1 MARDIE
7 EFLRKAAERRK
18 QKQGGGAPAPQPQR
32 PAQQPPQSR
41 QPPRAQPP
49 QSRQP
54 PRPQPPRRPPP
65 QQAPVEPVIVLDQA
79 DIVEKSRLSTTFKSS
94 IDTSSISQ
102 HADGLGKGVRSAAQ
116 RLDSNVSQ
124 HLDHNVGR
132 ISETGTVTDDPE
144 PKIVG
149 AKNMTMADE
158 LLKLLRSKKS
168 VGQAIILSE
177 ILKRPD
183 FD

>member
-18 QKQGGGAPAPQPQR
+18 QQTGGGAPKPQQPRPPAQQPTQR
-32 PAQQPPQSR
+32 PAQQPPQAR
-41 QPPRAQPP
+41 
-49 QSRQP
+49 
-54 PRPQPPRRPPP
+54 RPQPPPRRPA
-65 QQAPVEPVIVLDQA
+65 APAEPVIALDQSA
-79 DIVEKSRLSTTFKSS
+79 IIEKPRLSPNLKSS
-94 IDTSSISQ
+94 IDTSSISD
-102 HADGLGKGVRSAAQ
+102 HADALGAGVRSAAK
-116 RLDSNVSQ
+116 RVDDNVSRY
-124 HLDHNVGR
+124 LDHNVG
-132 ISETGTVTDDPE
+132 TLDDTDTVTDDPS

-149 AKNMTMADE
+149 SKNMTMVTE
-158 LLKLLRSKKS
+158 LRKLLASKKS

>member
-18 QKQGGGAPAPQPQR
+18 QQGGGAPKPKPQQPRAPQAR
-32 PAQQPPQSR
+32 PPQ
-41 QPPRAQPP
+41 AQPP
-49 QSRQP
+49 QA
-54 PRPQPPRRPPP
+54 RRPPP
-65 QQAPVEPVIVLDQA
+65 AQPPPRRRPPPPPAPVEPVIVLD
-79 DIVEKSRLSTTFKSS
+79 KSDMIERPRLSPNLKSS
-94 IDTSSISQ
+94 IDTSSISE
-102 HADGLGKGVRSAAQ
+102 HADALGKGVRSAAQ
-116 RLDSNVSQ
+116 RVDDNVNRY
-124 HLDHNVGR
+124 LDHNVG
-132 ISETGTVTDDPE
+132 TLDDTDTVTDDPS

-149 AKNMTMADE
+149 AKNMTMVTE
-158 LLKLLRSKKS
+158 LRALLASKKS

>member
-18 QKQGGGAPAPQPQR
+18 QQSGGASKPKPQQPKPR
-32 PAQQPPQSR
+32 PPLAKQQPPQ
-41 QPPRAQPP
+41 PRRPP
-49 QSRQP
+49 QT
-54 PRPQPPRRPPP
+54 QPPRRRPPV
-65 QQAPVEPVIVLDQA
+65 APAEPVIVLDQA
-79 DIVEKSRLSTTFKSS
+79 DIVENPRLKPNFKSS
-94 IDTSSISQ
+94 IDTSSISE
-102 HADGLGKGVRSAAQ
+102 HADSLGGGVRSASQ
-116 RLDSNVSQ
+116 RVDDKVHR
-124 HLDHNVGR
+124 HLDHNVGK
-132 ISETGTVTDDPE
+132 IDDTDTITDDPS

-149 AKNMTMADE
+149 GRNMTMATE
-158 LLKLLRSKKS
+158 LRKLLANKKT

>member
-18 QKQGGGAPAPQPQR
+18 QQKGGGASAPKPQR
-32 PAQQPPQSR
+32 PAQPPPQAR
-41 QPPRAQPP
+41 QPPRVQP
-49 QSRQP
+49 
-54 PRPQPPRRPPP
+54 PPRRPPP
-65 QQAPVEPVIVLDQA
+65 QAPVEPVIVLDKA
-79 DIVEKSRLSTTFKSS
+79 DIIEKPRLTPNLKSS
-94 IDTSSISQ
+94 IDTSSISE
-102 HADGLGKGVRSAAQ
+102 HADGLGKGVRSAVQ
-116 RLDSNVSQ
+116 RLDSNVDQ
-124 HLDHNVGR
+124 YMDHDVGT
-132 ISETGTVTDDPE
+132 IVDTATVTDDPV

-149 AKNMTMADE
+149 RKNMTMADE